1 MKIMDQINRA
11 VKPSLLLLTSMMITS
26 QVSAQAETMTDS
38 EKEEMLERATKMLES
53 AEGRSKARFA
63 TAIKAFR
70 SAVASDT
77 AAHDLYLK
85 CLEQVEYVDKQKSS
99 SAFRDWKRKHRETS
113 DTPAFRRALRHQLNW
128 LLISIEA
135 AHDPA
140 KIEQLG
146 IKALAKVDAMIDD
159 AELLKPNKNILSKA
173 VLSTVYAKAYDLDTL
188 GAKKWPSSPASINE
202 IYENVVMPPLRVP
215 SKTNLLRSA
224 WNKRIKHEGLIKELW
239 SKNSKE
245 NEKKIGLKKD
255 LAPPEYLA
263 WRENI
268 YPELLWRREV
278 DCFESGDE
286 KHAASNMMGHIDK
299 YIKHK
304 NSLKWTQ
311 QFKDFMKPEID
322 ELSEEVP
329 DTEGVNKNE

>member
-53 AEGRSKARFA
+53 AEG
-63 TAIKAFR
+63 
-70 SAVASDT
+70 
-77 AAHDLYLK
+77 
-85 CLEQVEYVDKQKSS
+85 VDKQKSS

-215 SKTNLLRSA
+215 RNCGVRIVRKM
-224 WNKRIKHEGLIKELW
+224 KRR
-239 SKNSKE
+239 
-245 NEKKIGLKKD
+245 
-255 LAPPEYLA
+255 LA
-263 WRENI
+263 
-268 YPELLWRREV
+268 
-278 DCFESGDE
+278 
-286 KHAASNMMGHIDK
+286 
-299 YIKHK
+299 
-304 NSLKWTQ
+304 
-311 QFKDFMKPEID
+311 
-322 ELSEEVP
+322 
-329 DTEGVNKNE
+329 